1 MALFTNTNQT
11 DLAAIQTLAAD
22 ICAVSSTFTTNGK
35 LSVNIEIIHAKDN
48 ASASVG
54 AGTKY
59 TVEQYIGGDWRPVVG
74 AFVQAGITAPTA
86 MVTDGI
92 ENAGQTVIECGAV
105 VPAIDDIICFKNAN
119 ILLTEFKRVVARV
132 TTGGSE
138 TVTIKDALTNQ
149 QAQGTY
155 YTQVEMFNIKLDLK
169 GIIQLRVHANN
180 NLGTTNRAVI
190 WQVSFITCD
199 SIG

>member
-1 MALFTNTNQT
+1 MALFTNTNQS

-22 ICAVSSTFTTNGK
+22 LCAVSSTFTANGK
-35 LSVNIEIIHAKDN
+35 LTVNIQIIHAKDN

-54 AGTKY
+54 AGTRY
-59 TVEQYIGGDWRPVVG
+59 TIEQFIGGDWRPLYW
-74 AFVQAGITAPTA
+74 VQTGITAPTA
-86 MVTDGI
+86 VVTDGV
-92 ENAGQTVIECGAV
+92 ENIGQTVIECGAT
-105 VPAIDDIICFKNAN
+105 VPAIDDIVCFKNADP
-119 ILLTEFKRVVARV
+119 LLSEFKRVVARV

-138 TVTIKDALTNQ
+138 TFTIKDALTNQ

-190 WQVSFITCD
+190 WQVSLITCD
-199 SIG
+199 GIA